1 MRLQDDIDFTTL
13 TWVKGELDETLK
25 QARLALEAFV
35 EDPEDASQMRFCA
48 TYLHQVQGTLRMVE
62 LYGAAMVTE
71 EMEHLASALQNR
83 QVSGLDEAYA
93 VLMRGIVQLP
103 DYLERLQSGHK
114 DIPIVLLPLLNDLR
128 AARGEKGLPESALFA
143 PDLTQ
148 PLPAS
153 AQGPAVPVPEL
164 ELRQIGALARS
175 QFQIALL
182 RWFKGQDVDANLERM
197 LDVCDRLVGTI
208 TQEEGRRL
216 FWVAGTVL
224 FGVRSGEIEASAQL
238 KQTVGRVERE
248 IKHLADAGDT
258 GFRVDPPRELTR
270 NLLYFIAHGR
280 ASSDRLVE
288 VRNAFRLD
296 MFVPTAEEFEDARR
310 SISGHNRALLD
321 TVAGAIR
328 EDLLRVKDALDLY
341 LRKVDSQPSELSG
354 QVDVLDRVGDTLGML
369 GLGVPRRVVME
380 QRDVVALVAQG
391 QRPADESTLLD
402 IAGALLYVEAT
413 LDDQVQQLGGAQ
425 APPAGSDTL
434 PRAEARKVLE
444 AVIKEAQSNFA
455 QSKQCF
461 VAFVESNW
469 DHAQLA
475 DVQRLLDEVGGAMRI
490 LDLPDAASLLDAV
503 ARFTTVELV
512 QHRRVPNGQQMDTLA
527 DALASLEYFIES
539 VRDQR
544 GDRAKI
550 LDLARER
557 LTTLG
562 YWPIPDHALASPEA
576 EIPVAPSETPV
587 LDSAPEPVP
596 AIASASDEQAL
607 HDDQARS
614 DLVLDSGV
622 PENPQVPDLASLGAV
637 EVAQGDDLGDLI
649 VGDVATEAV
658 NPAREVHDLAG
669 FKPAETESTR
679 LPPAGGKELI
689 GFQMGA
695 EDIDEEIREVFVEEV
710 QEEIDNL
717 RQLLPLWQAKP
728 EDFDALK
735 PIRRVFHTL
744 KGSGRLVG
752 ALVLGE
758 FAWKIENLLN
768 RVLDNT
774 IPPRPEVLSLVAE
787 ARDVLPELLC
797 ALRGEPGHYADL
809 VGVQEVADALAAGQI
824 VEYRRPSVEPPS
836 SQAGVGHAPMQADV
850 REPAL
855 AAGTD
860 AASLAPDG
868 AAAEDEQEQIAL
880 SDTGAAAIEALL
892 AGAAGRV
899 DNLEESAG
907 TDEQDLVLSD
917 DAARAELADAA
928 VIDESLPA
936 LELAEL
942 AEPPAKLDAEL
953 GADSEV
959 LSESDVAEA
968 ADDFSIDWAP
978 AGIRAGLQE
987 SPEAAG
993 DLVLI
998 DADLFEILKA
1008 EVAGHLDTVEVYLQQ
1023 SSTQPLPVHEAL
1035 LRAVHTISGAFAMT
1049 EVEVGTE
1056 LAWPLEGY
1064 IKRLLAQSAAPSA
1077 VGFECIE
1084 EAAQGLRALMIE
1096 LDQPL
1101 PRPQR
1106 HSRLAL
1112 RISALRDALPEPT
1125 RPVIDVGVE
1134 DESAYHGGGAVL
1146 SADEFALAASEP
1158 VEASPALDDTA
1169 EDTGG
1174 RIATDLVKGTSDVLG
1189 EMPSETEFDLL
1200 AASGELSF
1208 ASEFESAEPFDPEA
1222 QAQSADIEIIETEG
1236 ASTSPYWTET
1246 GSLSVQPG
1254 VESGLTLDELG
1265 EASEAEAWL
1274 AAFEAEVAGEPE
1286 KTSSA
1291 PGLQTERELSDLS
1304 ESEDALLIRDVLGE
1318 PATTLEPAD
1327 LGGQSAS
1334 GLDFSEAAAV
1344 ELGAEGPGR
1353 GDAESVETIEAL
1365 EVIEFPEFASL
1376 DERPADEAA
1385 TLDSPA
1391 SPGPADFEAPAVEV
1405 LTFTGAEPAV
1415 DAADKV
1421 AGDASAATLEEAD
1434 LSASESPTAADF
1446 DITELELV
1454 ALEDPGLEA
1463 LEQELESLEAEA
1475 IELEADVGKPA
1486 PVPEALLDEQGFESE
1501 GYPAQPEPGTASIEP
1516 ASIEPTSVEPLPH
1529 VDTATETAETAES
1542 DLRAASTELELG
1554 NEAGVPESPF
1564 AVPQAES
1571 ASSSP
1576 VELDEAAPAA
1586 PALPVVK
1593 LAIPKDIDPEGPL
1606 DVTDVDVDLL
1616 DVFLEEGVDILD
1628 HSDGLMAR
1636 LREAPQDRELVVG
1649 LQRDLHT
1656 LKGGARM
1663 AGLVPIGDLAHATES
1678 LLEGVAA
1685 GGRELDGIGV
1695 EVLERAFDR
1704 LHSLVS
1710 RVGERRA
1717 IEAPT
1722 HLLGAVD
1729 ALLRGET
1736 LPVEGAQP
1744 VLAAADVAVADASA
1758 ARSEVVEPARKLPPP
1773 IRSIPSETA
1782 LDEEEGVSRAPQE
1795 QIRIRADLLDR
1806 LVNYAGE
1813 VAIYRARLEQQLGA
1827 FRGNLG
1833 ELDQTTTR
1841 LRDQLRKLEIETE
1854 AQILSRYQRQ
1864 QDEGDTQFDPLELDR
1879 FSTLQQLS
1887 RALSESAADII
1898 NLQHT
1903 LEDLTRQYETLLLQ
1917 QSRVSSDLQEGL
1929 MRTRMVPFDS
1939 LVPRLR
1945 RILRQTAGELGKQA
1959 QLKVE
1964 GAQGEMDRNVLDRMT
1979 APLEHMLRNA
1989 IAHGLETPAE
1999 RAAAGKSAEGTI
2011 RIQVAREASEV
2022 LIRVSDDGR
2031 GLDRDAIRRKAIE
2044 RGLMKP
2050 DAHLGD
2056 RDLYGFILESGF
2068 STATAVSKI
2077 AGRGVGMDVVYSE
2090 IRQLG
2095 GSLHIES
2102 EHGRGSEFVIRLP
2115 FTLAVTQAVFVKQG
2129 ETSFAIPIT
2138 SVQGVSRIDRE
2149 ELDKQLASGSPVFS
2163 YAGEEYVI
2171 HDLGLLLGQPAAR
2184 AADSLQVPVLLAR
2197 SGDQRAA
2204 ICVDN
2209 VLGSR
2214 EIVVKPTGPQ
2224 VSSIPGI
2231 FGATIMGDGRVVV
2244 ILDVAPLV
2252 RRAAAIEIAP
2262 VSAEPEDQRIVPLV
2276 MVVDDSI
2283 TMRKVTGRVLERHNF
2298 EVLTAKD
2305 GLDAIEK
2312 LAERV
2317 PDVMLLDIEMPR
2329 MDGYELAT
2337 HMRNDPRLKA
2347 VPIIMITSRTGDK
2360 HRQRAFEIGVDRYLG
2375 KPYQEADLM
2384 RNVMEILQV
2393 RRERGR

>member
-35 EDPEDASQMRFCA
+35 EDPDDASQMRFCA

-143 PDLTQ
+143 PDLSQ

-164 ELRQIGALARS
+164 ELRQIGAVARS

-197 LDVCDRLVGTI
+197 LEVCDRLVATI

-224 FGVRSGEIEASAQL
+224 FGVRSGEIEASPQL

-341 LRKVDSQPSELSG
+341 LRKADSQASELSG

-413 LDDQVQQLGGAQ
+413 LDDQVQQLGGTQ
-425 APPAGSDTL
+425 AAPVGNETL

-455 QSKQCF
+455 QSKQCY

-475 DVQRLLDEVGGAMRI
+475 DVQRLLGEVGGAMRI
-490 LDLPDAASLLDAV
+490 LDLPEAASLLEAV

-544 GDRAKI
+544 GERGKI

-557 LTTLG
+557 LTSLG
-562 YWPIPDHALASPEA
+562 YWPVPDHALASPEA
-576 EIPVAPSETPV
+576 EIPVAASETPRFER
-587 LDSAPEPVP
+587 APEPAVSSER
-596 AIASASDEQAL
+596 ARSEQAS
-607 HDDQARS
+607 HDDQAGS
-614 DLVLDSGV
+614 GLVLDSGV
-622 PENPQVPDLASLGAV
+622 PEHPQVPDLASLGAV
-637 EVAQGDDLGDLI
+637 EVAPGVDLGDLI
-649 VGDVATEAV
+649 VGETASEAL
-658 NPAREVHDLAG
+658 NPAREVHELAG
-669 FKPAETESTR
+669 FKPVETESTR
-679 LPPAGGKELI
+679 PPVAGGKELS
-689 GFQMGA
+689 GFQMGT

-717 RQLLPLWQAKP
+717 RQLLPVWQGKP
-728 EDFDALK
+728 EDFEALK

-752 ALVLGE
+752 AVVLGE

-774 IPPRPEVLSLVAE
+774 IPPRPEVLALVAE
-787 ARDVLPELLC
+787 ARDILPELLC
-797 ALRGEPGHYADL
+797 ALRGEPGRYADL
-809 VGVQEVADALAAGQI
+809 SGVQEAADALAAGQI
-824 VEYRRPSVEPPS
+824 VEYRRAELDQTS
-836 SQAGVGHAPMQADV
+836 DI
-850 REPAL
+850 EPAAVAEERVDV
-855 AAGTD
+855 AALGD
-860 AASLAPDG
+860 PVAADEG
-868 AAAEDEQEQIAL
+868 AAEAVEGLGADDEHELITL
-880 SDTGAAAIEALL
+880 SESDSAAIDALL
-892 AGAAGRV
+892 AGAASSADVGNEYRA
-899 DNLEESAG
+899 DTGLEAASSLDLASGVAG
-907 TDEQDLVLSD
+907 TLDTRTEPVIES
-917 DAARAELADAA
+917 LADAGSEELPTFA
-928 VIDESLPA
+928 VDGLDEIQSEEVIELPVPELQTPDQAESAA
-936 LELAEL
+936 L
-942 AEPPAKLDAEL
+942 DL
-953 GADSEV
+953 GFEWTETEMPGVVEDTLE
-959 LSESDVAEA
+959 E
-968 ADDFSIDWAP
+968 
-978 AGIRAGLQE
+978 
-987 SPEAAG
+987 AG

-998 DADLFEILKA
+998 DSDLFEILKA

-1023 SSTQPLPVHEAL
+1023 SSVQPLPVHESL

-1064 IKRLLAQSAAPSA
+1064 IKRLLAQSAAPSM

-1084 EAAQGLRALMIE
+1084 EAAQALRALMIE

-1134 DESAYHGGGAVL
+1134 DEAALPAVGAML
-1146 SADEFALAASEP
+1146 SADEFALAQPVPDVVRGDAPLQAGLPESAMPESAERTDEP
-1158 VEASPALDDTA
+1158 LTA
-1169 EDTGG
+1169 RDPLG
-1174 RIATDLVKGTSDVLG
+1174 LLPSD
-1189 EMPSETEFDLL
+1189 SEFDLL

-1222 QAQSADIEIIETEG
+1222 QAQSANIEIIETEG
-1236 ASTSPYWTET
+1236 ASTSPFWTDT

-1254 VESGLTLDELG
+1254 VDSGLTLDELG

-1274 AAFEAEVAGEPE
+1274 AAFEAEVAGEPD
-1286 KTSSA
+1286 KTSLAASSQVEA
-1291 PGLQTERELSDLS
+1291 ELAGQAESD
-1304 ESEDALLIRDVLGE
+1304 DALLIHGLLETPSADLDLGDGTAE
-1318 PATTLEPAD
+1318 TAELPIETETLASSLVENLLPAEESLEPA
-1327 LGGQSAS
+1327 
-1334 GLDFSEAAAV
+1334 
-1344 ELGAEGPGR
+1344 AEGDEQALDAVAIEYRAPLAPTDAGS
-1353 GDAESVETIEAL
+1353 GDSETI
-1365 EVIEFPEFASL
+1365 
-1376 DERPADEAA
+1376 
-1385 TLDSPA
+1385 
-1391 SPGPADFEAPAVEV
+1391 
-1405 LTFTGAEPAV
+1405 
-1415 DAADKV
+1415 
-1421 AGDASAATLEEAD
+1421 
-1434 LSASESPTAADF
+1434 
-1446 DITELELV
+1446 
-1454 ALEDPGLEA
+1454 
-1463 LEQELESLEAEA
+1463 ESLEATEISIEDASRFAEVERAVSGFEQPGLDTGADVSAMAYAGSELETPERAQDIERLSLETETVEVEA
-1475 IELEADVGKPA
+1475 IELE
-1486 PVPEALLDEQGFESE
+1486 PEAERIDSVSDARFEEQGFEAE
-1501 GYPAQPEPGTASIEP
+1501 GYPEHLLADVESSDPDAADASLMAEERE
-1516 ASIEPTSVEPLPH
+1516 SEPTS
-1529 VDTATETAETAES
+1529 TAEDGLESELALPVDAASAAPGGAAEFEPETR
-1542 DLRAASTELELG
+1542 DAASTERADADG
-1554 NEAGVPESPF
+1554 A
-1564 AVPQAES
+1564 AA
-1571 ASSSP
+1571 A
-1576 VELDEAAPAA
+1576 AAPAQT
-1586 PALPVVK
+1586 ALK
-1593 LAIPKDIDPEGPL
+1593 LAIPKDLDPDGPL

-1663 AGLVPIGDLAHATES
+1663 AGLAPIGDLAHATES

-1685 GGRELDGIGV
+1685 GGRDLDGVGV

-1717 IEAPT
+1717 IEAPI
-1722 HLLGAVD
+1722 HLLGAVE
-1729 ALLRGET
+1729 ALLRGES
-1736 LPVEGAQP
+1736 LPVEGAP
-1744 VLAAADVAVADASA
+1744 VVGAVDVPAAARLETA
-1758 ARSEVVEPARKLPPP
+1758 EPARKLPPP

-1782 LDEEEGVSRAPQE
+1782 LDEEEGITRAPQE

-1989 IAHGLETPAE
+1989 LAHGLETPAD
-1999 RAAAGKSAEGTI
+1999 RGAAGKAAEGTI

-2031 GLDRDAIRRKAIE
+2031 GLDREAIRRKAIE

-2050 DAHLGD
+2050 DAQLGD

-2068 STATAVSKI
+2068 STAASVSKI

-2102 EHGRGSEFVIRLP
+2102 EQGRGTEFVIRLP

-2129 ETSFAIPIT
+2129 ETSYAIPIT

-2149 ELDKQLASGSPVFS
+2149 ELDKQLASGSPVFA

-2252 RRAAAIEIAP
+2252 RRAAAVELVP
-2262 VSAEPEDQRIVPLV
+2262 VAVEPEDLRVVPLV

-2305 GLDAIEK
+2305 GVDAIEK

-2337 HMRNDPRLKA
+2337 HMRNDPRLKG

>member
-35 EDPEDASQMRFCA
+35 EDPDDASQMRFCA

-71 EMEHLASALQNR
+71 EMEHLATALQNR
-83 QVSGLDEAYA
+83 QVSALDEAYA

-143 PDLTQ
+143 PDLSQ
-148 PLPAS
+148 PLPLS
-153 AQGPAVPVPEL
+153 AAGPAIPLPEL
-164 ELRQIGALARS
+164 ELRQLGAVARS

-182 RWFKGQDVDANLERM
+182 RWFKGQDEDANLARM
-197 LDVCDRLVGTI
+197 VEVCDRLVSTI

-216 FWVAGTVL
+216 FWVAGSVIH
-224 FGVRSGEIEASAQL
+224 GVRSGEIESTAPL

-248 IKHLADAGDT
+248 IKHLADAGET

-280 ASSDRLVE
+280 ANSDRLAE
-288 VRNAFRLD
+288 VRQAFRLD

-341 LRKVDSQPSELSG
+341 LRKAGSQPSELSG

-413 LDDQVQQLGGAQ
+413 LEDQVQQLGSSQVQTA
-425 APPAGSDTL
+425 STDTL

-444 AVIKEAQSNFA
+444 AVLKEAQSNFA
-455 QSKQCF
+455 QAKQCF

-475 DVQRLLDEVGGAMRI
+475 DVPRLLEEVAGANRM
-490 LDLPDAASLLDAV
+490 LDLPDSAELLSAV
-503 ARFTTVELV
+503 GRFTAVELV
-512 QHRRVPNGQQMDTLA
+512 QHRRVPNAQQMDTLA
-527 DALASLEYFIES
+527 DALASLEYYLES

-544 GDRAKI
+544 GERGKI
-550 LDLARER
+550 LELARER
-557 LTTLG
+557 LAQLG
-562 YWPIPDHALASPEA
+562 YWPVPSHALNAPET
-576 EIPVAPSETPV
+576 EIPVAGHE
-587 LDSAPEPVP
+587 VP
-596 AIASASDEQAL
+596 ASDISQEPHSLSRAQTAGEA
-607 HDDQARS
+607 HDGHAAA

-622 PENPQVPDLASLGAV
+622 PERRQTPDLASLAAV
-637 EVAQGDDLGDLI
+637 EVVPGTDLADLV
-649 VGDVATEAV
+649 VGEAAAEALS
-658 NPAREVHDLAG
+658 PAREVHDLAG
-669 FKPAETESTR
+669 FKPAQTETTR
-679 LPPAGGKELI
+679 PPAAGKELV
-689 GFQMGA
+689 GFQLGA

-717 RQLLPLWQAKP
+717 RQLLPTWQGSP
-728 EDFDALK
+728 DDVEALK

-752 ALVLGE
+752 AMVLGE
-758 FAWKIENLLN
+758 FAWKIENMLN
-768 RVLDNT
+768 RVLDKS
-774 IPPRPEVLSLVAE
+774 IPARPEVVGLVAE
-787 ARDVLPELLC
+787 ARDVLPRLLA
-797 ALRGEPGHYADL
+797 ALRGEAGHYADL
-809 VGVQEVADALAAGQI
+809 EGIEQVADALAAGQV
-824 VEYRRPSVEPPS
+824 VEYRPAAPAVEQAAAVDRVETSAASAVEP
-836 SQAGVGHAPMQADV
+836 SQESEDIAPTETDIEEAV
-850 REPAL
+850 PA
-855 AAGTD
+855 AAMGPTD
-860 AASLAPDG
+860 AGAFEPLTDATLLAEEAIDLSP
-868 AAAEDEQEQIAL
+868 ED
-880 SDTGAAAIEALL
+880 AAAITAF
-892 AGAAGRV
+892 
-899 DNLEESAG
+899 
-907 TDEQDLVLSD
+907 
-917 DAARAELADAA
+917 LADAA
-928 VIDESLPA
+928 SRGEPSLAPEHVEAVDSDADEAGAIERSRVDEA
-936 LELAEL
+936 DEVTAEL
-942 AEPPAKLDAEL
+942 AGDEP
-953 GADSEV
+953 
-959 LSESDVAEA
+959 LSLEPGEQAVEAEA
-968 ADDFSIDWAP
+968 TGFDLP
-978 AGIRAGLQE
+978 AGAERT
-987 SPEAAG
+987 PELAAPVDLAAG
-993 DLVLI
+993 FELTEEASSADLVLI
-998 DADLFEILKA
+998 DPDLFEILKA
-1008 EVAGHLDTVEVYLQQ
+1008 EVAGHLDTVEAYLQR
-1023 SSTQPLPVHEAL
+1023 SEGQPQAVEEPL

-1064 IKRLLAQSAAPSA
+1064 IKRLLAQAAAPS
-1077 VGFECIE
+1077 VIGFECIE
-1084 EAAQGLRALMIE
+1084 EAAQALRALMIE
-1096 LDQPL
+1096 LDQPM

-1106 HSRLAL
+1106 HTRLAQ

-1125 RPVIDVGVE
+1125 RPVIDVGIDDDLIIETQAIPGMQPEAISGDAVTSGDVPLPTADALSTGE
-1134 DESAYHGGGAVL
+1134 AEESG
-1146 SADEFALAASEP
+1146 EALASARPPLEETVSF
-1158 VEASPALDDTA
+1158 
-1169 EDTGG
+1169 
-1174 RIATDLVKGTSDVLG
+1174 DVNAFEG
-1189 EMPSETEFDLL
+1189 
-1200 AASGELSF
+1200 SGELSF
-1208 ASEFESAEPFDPEA
+1208 AYELESSEPFDPEA
-1222 QAQSADIEIIETEG
+1222 QAQSADLEIIETEG
-1236 ASTSPYWTET
+1236 GAPSPYWSDT
-1246 GSLSVQPG
+1246 GSTPVQPS
-1254 VESGLTLDELG
+1254 VDSGLTLDELG
-1265 EASEAEAWL
+1265 EAEAADAWL
-1274 AAFEAEVAGEPE
+1274 AEFERQVTGEAALQPSAVAGELTE
-1286 KTSSA
+1286 TSGAASDSVGSA
-1291 PGLQTERELSDLS
+1291 FETVALS
-1304 ESEDALLIRDVLGE
+1304 SEDPALHEDELLIRSLLEGSEEGE
-1318 PATTLEPAD
+1318 LEAETAGAALSVPAD
-1327 LGGQSAS
+1327 ADSS
-1334 GLDFSEAAAV
+1334 F
-1344 ELGAEGPGR
+1344 
-1353 GDAESVETIEAL
+1353 ETIEPL
-1365 EVIEFPEFASL
+1365 
-1376 DERPADEAA
+1376 
-1385 TLDSPA
+1385 
-1391 SPGPADFEAPAVEV
+1391 
-1405 LTFTGAEPAV
+1405 
-1415 DAADKV
+1415 
-1421 AGDASAATLEEAD
+1421 
-1434 LSASESPTAADF
+1434 LSADGA
-1446 DITELELV
+1446 
-1454 ALEDPGLEA
+1454 
-1463 LEQELESLEAEA
+1463 LEAEA
-1475 IELEADVGKPA
+1475 SLPLPLDAELAEVSDLSAAQQVPSAAESSEAVLLAEVTEISPDESPAPAFAEGEPQAHDAALAGVGESSELSDPETADVPSSDADQLSFESIELSGDALQGLDTEAA
-1486 PVPEALLDEQGFESE
+1486 AALGEQGFEAD
-1501 GYPAQPEPGTASIEP
+1501 GYPDMEPEPLETVAQVDPGSEPMAEVVALEAADEESPEPIE
-1516 ASIEPTSVEPLPH
+1516 ANEDQTDLIVLDHEIESEPLST
-1529 VDTATETAETAES
+1529 DAATP
-1542 DLRAASTELELG
+1542 D
-1554 NEAGVPESPF
+1554 
-1564 AVPQAES
+1564 AVG
-1571 ASSSP
+1571 
-1576 VELDEAAPAA
+1576 LPAA
-1586 PALPVVK
+1586 PTAK
-1593 LAIPKDIDPEGPL
+1593 LAIPADTDPEGPL
-1606 DVTDVDVDLL
+1606 DLTDVDADLL

-1628 HSDGLMAR
+1628 HSDGLMSR
-1636 LREAPQDRELVVG
+1636 LRDAPQDQELVIG

-1663 AGLVPIGDLAHATES
+1663 AGLNPIGDLAHATES
-1678 LLEGVAA
+1678 LLEAVAA
-1685 GGRELDGIGV
+1685 GGRDLGSVGV

-1704 LHSLVS
+1704 LHNLVS

-1717 IEAPT
+1717 IAMPA
-1722 HLLGAVD
+1722 HLLNAVET
-1729 ALLRGET
+1729 LLRGES
-1736 LPVEGAQP
+1736 LPTVSVES
-1744 VLAAADVAVADASA
+1744 SA
-1758 ARSEVVEPARKLPPP
+1758 AEAAPGVVEAPVVAPKAPPP
-1773 IRSIPSETA
+1773 IRFIPTETA
-1782 LDEEEGVSRAPQE
+1782 LDEEETVSRAPQE

-1841 LRDQLRKLEIETE
+1841 LREQLRKLEIETE

-1864 QDEGDTQFDPLELDR
+1864 QDEGDAEFDPLELDR

-1887 RALSESAADII
+1887 RALSESAADIV

-1989 IAHGLETPAE
+1989 VAHGMESPDE
-1999 RAAAGKSAEGTI
+1999 RQAAGKSSEGTI
-2011 RIQVAREASEV
+2011 RITVAREASEV

-2050 DAHLGD
+2050 DAQLGD

-2068 STATAVSKI
+2068 STAQTVSKI

-2102 EHGRGSEFVIRLP
+2102 ERGHGTEFVIRLP

-2129 ETSFAIPIT
+2129 ETSYAIPIT
-2138 SVQGVSRIDRE
+2138 SVQGVSRIDRA
-2149 ELDKQLASGSPVFS
+2149 ELDAQLASGSPVFS
-2163 YAGEEYVI
+2163 YAGESYAI
-2171 HDLGLLLGQPAAR
+2171 HDLGLLLGQPAAK

-2252 RRAAAIEIAP
+2252 RRAAAIEHAIEP
-2262 VSAEPEDQRIVPLV
+2262 VVLEDQRVVPLV

-2298 EVLTAKD
+2298 EVITAKD
-2305 GLDAIEK
+2305 GVDAIEK

-2337 HMRNDPRLKA
+2337 HMRNDARLKT

-2384 RNVMEILQV
+2384 RNVQEILQV
-2393 RRERGR
+2393 RRERSR